1 MLRKLVGIAVF
12 FLLIMT
18 SVPMSMG
25 CVGRVLFVGALSSS
39 ADRLMSE
46 LLAILSLTNVLE
58 PTCKYVFLTTVIN
71 SIMQ

>member
-39 ADRLMSE
+39 ADHLMSE
-46 LLAILSLTNVLE
+46 LLATLINERTGTNVRAN
-58 PTCKYVFLTTVIN
+58 TFF
-71 SIMQ
+71 